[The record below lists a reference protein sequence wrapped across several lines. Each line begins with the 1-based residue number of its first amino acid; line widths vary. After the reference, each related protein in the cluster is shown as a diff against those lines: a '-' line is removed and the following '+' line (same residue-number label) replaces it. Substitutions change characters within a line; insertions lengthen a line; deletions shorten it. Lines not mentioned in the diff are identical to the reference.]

1 MAYLNVA
8 RWEGDPD
15 ALVAVMRDH
24 VQPAAA
30 LVAETYG
37 GLMSLHARTPDGII
51 TVSVYESAD
60 SSDAMH
66 KDPRFRPA
74 FEKLMETPP
83 TTAWQGELFGV
94 RISDGAHDLSTH
106 AAAAPSPPA

>member
-37 GLMSLHARTPDGII
+37 GLLSLHARTPDGVIS
-51 TVSVYESAD
+51 VSVYESRE

-66 KDPRFRPA
+66 RDPRFRPA

-83 TTAWQGELFGV
+83 TVAWQGELFGV
-94 RISDGAHDLSTH
+94 RVSDGVHELSTH
-106 AAAAPSPPA
+106 QAAPASEPA